1 MCARSLD
8 LCCVFTNDSAASQH
22 HDTAQA
28 ATRAMRTPRT
38 SLGRWMG
45 ALGTG
50 LALPFFSLPL
60 AAVPSQGA
68 DALQAA
74 ANSSVMA
81 RWHEYAR
88 SSITPQ
94 FSWALQ
100 TQPFAAPGVLDSY
113 VEPAQRPSLFEGA
126 GEGASRLSVS
136 IASGLVAD
144 TPNVLP
150 AGQTAQFAGLGNAG
164 LQRTV
169 IAPSLMTRWG
179 EHGGVRFTGI
189 FAYQRFANIDLGTL
203 GGSWALLPAQLGT
216 SYGAGARIDFDNQ
229 VGERLRWSVGMQS
242 RVGMTP
248 LNSYRGVFSDNG
260 DFDIP
265 ASATLSASWLLTP
278 DFSLDAG
285 VQRVQY
291 SQVKPFTSP
300 NLPRR
305 FLALLGD
312 SASPVF
318 AWRDLDIYS
327 VGWTW
332 RDDTLG
338 NLQMRYTTR
347 QQPVP
352 TSRLLADA
360 LAPVTAER
368 MLIAGWS
375 RAFGPW
381 HQLSLQASYADSPY
395 YLLMPTY
402 VARANAT
409 AGQFEFQALWSARF

>member
-1 MCARSLD
+1 
-8 LCCVFTNDSAASQH
+8 
-22 HDTAQA
+22 
-28 ATRAMRTPRT
+28 
-38 SLGRWMG
+38 MG

-60 AAVPSQGA
+60 AATPNHAA

-74 ANSSVMA
+74 ASSSVMA

-94 FSWALQ
+94 FSWAIQ
-100 TQPFAAPGVLDSY
+100 PQPFAAPGVLDSY
-113 VEPAQRPSLFEGA
+113 VEPAQRPSLFGT
-126 GEGASRLSVS
+126 GGSGASQLSIS

-144 TPNVLP
+144 TPSVLP
-150 AGQTAQFAGLGNAG
+150 GGQSTQFTGLGNAG

-169 IAPSLMTRWG
+169 VAPSLVTRWG
-179 EHGGVRFTGI
+179 EHGDVRLTGI
-189 FAYQRFANIDLGTL
+189 FAYQRFASLDIGTL
-203 GGSWALLPAQLGT
+203 GGGWALAPAQLGT
-216 SYGAGARIDFDNQ
+216 SYGAGARVDFDNRL
-229 VGERLRWSVGMQS
+229 GEQLRWSVGMQS

-248 LNSYRGVFSDNG
+248 FNNYRGVFADNG

-265 ASATLSASWLLTP
+265 ASATLSLSWLLTP

-285 VQRVQY
+285 LQRVQY
-291 SQVKPFTSP
+291 SDIRPFTSQ

-312 SASPVF
+312 SSSPVF

-352 TSRLLADA
+352 TSRLLAEA
-360 LAPVTAER
+360 LAPVTANR
-368 MLIAGWS
+368 MLSASWS

-381 HQLSLQASYADSPY
+381 NQLSFQASYADSPY

-402 VARANAT
+402 VARPNAT
-409 AGQFEFQALWSARF
+409 AGRFEFQALWSSRF

>member
-1 MCARSLD
+1 
-8 LCCVFTNDSAASQH
+8 
-22 HDTAQA
+22 
-28 ATRAMRTPRT
+28 
-38 SLGRWMG
+38 MG

-60 AAVPSQGA
+60 AATPNQGA

-74 ANSSVMA
+74 AGSSVMA

-94 FSWALQ
+94 FSWAIQ
-100 TQPFAAPGVLDSY
+100 PQPFVAPGVLDSY
-113 VEPAQRPSLFEGA
+113 AEPAQRPSLFGV
-126 GEGASRLSVS
+126 GGGSSRLSLS
-136 IASGLVAD
+136 IASGLVGD
-144 TPNVLP
+144 TPNALP
-150 AGQTAQFAGLGNAG
+150 AAQSTQFAGMGTAG

-169 IAPSLMTRWG
+169 IAPSLTTRWG
-179 EHGGVRFTGI
+179 ERGDVRVTGI
-189 FAYQRFANIDLGTL
+189 FAYQRFASVDIGTL
-203 GGSWALLPAQLGT
+203 GGNWALSPAQVGT
-216 SYGAGARIDFDNQ
+216 SFGAGARIDFDNQ
-229 VGERLRWSVGMQS
+229 LGERLRWSVGLQS

-248 LNSYRGVFSDNG
+248 LTSYRGVFADNG

-265 ASATLSASWLLTP
+265 ASATLSLSWLLTP

-285 VQRVQY
+285 LQRVQY
-291 SQVKPFTSP
+291 SDIRPFTSQ

-312 SASPVF
+312 SSSPVF

-332 RDDTLG
+332 HDDMLG

-360 LAPVTAER
+360 LAPVTANR
-368 MLIAGWS
+368 MVSASWS
-375 RAFGPW
+375 QMFGPRN
-381 HQLSLQASYADSPY
+381 QLTFQASYADSPY

-402 VARANAT
+402 VARPNAT
-409 AGQFEFQALWSARF
+409 AGRYEFQALWLSWF